1 MRISN
6 VITIVRKEL
15 LDLVRDRRS
24 VVSMLLVPLVIFP
37 LMIAGMTRLLPKLD
51 QRADDELQS
60 LGIAAKVSNPAVQQA
75 LDRLGLKVGHPDDL
89 KVAVQNKL
97 AAAAVE
103 ELPSE
108 PPVFR
113 IYVDESSPVSAAGR
127 DRIREALTALR
138 EREIRE
144 SLRQSGINESVLSPF
159 IVKLDNVAGARKM
172 AGALWGSMLG
182 YLLLLLMFTGGM
194 HPIIDMTAGEK
205 ERKTMEALLATP
217 ASRRE
222 IVLGK
227 TITGILA
234 ILVTAM
240 LTLTSLVVSFKSG
253 GGGARSVEAQ
263 RLQAL
268 MGTIPLDGTAVMLLV
283 LTLLPMAVFMA
294 SAMFAI
300 ALKARSFKEAA
311 TYLSP
316 LIILVIF
323 PALLGGMPG
332 LKITPALSLIPVFN
346 ASQIIRGILVGEV
359 SMASFVSTLAANL
372 LYAAVALVL
381 ATRMYEKESVL
392 FRS

>member
-1 MRISN
+1 MRIAN

-24 VVSMLLVPLVIFP
+24 LVSMLLVPLVIFP

-108 PPVFR
+108 PPEFR

>member
-1 MRISN
+1 MRIAN

-24 VVSMLLVPLVIFP
+24 VISMLLVPLVIFP

-75 LDRLGLKVGHPDDL
+75 LDRLGLKVAHPDDL
-89 KVAVQNKL
+89 KLAVQNKV

-103 ELPSE
+103 EIQAE
-108 PPVFR
+108 PPELR
-113 IYVDESSPVSAAGR
+113 IYVDESSPLSTAGAG
-127 DRIREALTALR
+127 RIREALTALR

-144 SLRQSGINESVLSPF
+144 SLRQSGIDEAVLSPF
-159 IVKLDNVAGARKM
+159 TLNQDNVAGARKM

-205 ERKTMEALLATP
+205 ERKTMEALLVTP
-217 ASRRE
+217 VARRE

-240 LTLTSLVVSFKSG
+240 LTLTSLVVSFKGG
-253 GGGARSVEAQ
+253 GGGAQPGEAR

-346 ASQIIRGILVGEV
+346 ASQVIRGILVGEV
-359 SMASFVSTLAANL
+359 SMVSFVTTLAANL
-372 LYAAVALVL
+372 LYAVVALVL
-381 ATRMYEKESVL
+381 ATRMYEKETVL